1 VRGGAV
7 RADAGA
13 ATQAE
18 DVLLVLLPVLVR
30 RAPHEEA
37 LLHQPAHPPG
47 PHPHLSLASA
57 IPSLPDASPGG
68 RAGGRAIR
76 SPLRYSV
83 RSGVCTYAVRPA
95 GRMGRASAP
104 RRVSRSGGDYWLD
117 GSGGGVPRSPQRA
130 AIYRGE
136 GRR

>member
-1 VRGGAV
+1 VAVRGGAV

-13 ATQAE
+13 AAQAE

-47 PHPHLSLASA
+47 PHPHLYLASA

-68 RAGGRAIR
+68 RASDP
-76 SPLRYSV
+76 SPAPVLRTERCLYV
-83 RSGVCTYAVRPA
+83 RGPA
-95 GRMGRASAP
+95 GRP
-104 RRVSRSGGDYWLD
+104 D
-117 GSGGGVPRSPQRA
+117 GQA
-130 AIYRGE
+130 HRGE
-136 GRR
+136 